1 MLQPSVSLVLA
12 ATHSFAYRDAGTEA
26 TSMEEADLQGHAKD
40 PAAVGPWR
48 ERGVHTA
55 LPVTLPPSSPAGCQ
69 IRERGG
75 VDALTSSSH

>member
-55 LPVTLPPSSPAGCQ
+55 GSGGG
-69 IRERGG
+69 ERQPLA
-75 VDALTSSSH
+75 VAER